1 MAADERLRCG
11 LSHGHS
17 LNLGWSGGGRMDKN
31 AAVSNDRAARPEPV
45 KATDGDYGLPL
56 DSRARLP

>member
-1 MAADERLRCG
+1 
-11 LSHGHS
+11 
-17 LNLGWSGGGRMDKN
+17 MDKN